1 MKEEPNRPVKEP
13 TPEES
18 TQEEVENEEQDEKS
32 SSRRWLRNLRP
43 TQQGKSVGRIPQR
56 ATQDRVRPLFLGIV
70 GVAVVV
76 VVLLGLF
83 STSLSVKRN
92 QPERERRTP
101 NLGRPQAADPTT
113 TETQGPQRSVTP
125 LLRAEVRSERGGTPG
140 IVTESDLAQ
149 SLSKS
154 GTGSD
159 GSPAMGPVL
168 SAGTGVPPVQSSKT
182 NKRPMSLGQI
192 EFSDT
197 LGGRTEPLSEVEAR
211 IARLEARGDKKSKEE
226 TERRKPLELPSLV
239 FVNSSRPV
247 TTNVAGPLQVR
258 STNSLEAGPLLSLR
272 AGTRLLARLQ
282 SAITTAVAAPVV
294 GMVEYNYEQDG
305 TIVVP
310 AGSKVFG
317 KIEQASHSGQVGVAF
332 DSIETPNHE
341 GWKIEA
347 VAQALDFG
355 PLKGQVEGKKNLA
368 RFVTR
373 AATGVGVVA
382 AQVVGLRGGLNGPIN
397 NSVLLRDRLATN
409 VAQAGEQQLQQL
421 AISSN
426 LVVTVP
432 ANTQLYVVLRK
443 GARGIVGNSD
453 QATSAESR
461 LVNVGQPLTH
471 VELEE
476 LRTLRQEFQRL
487 MQLAGGKTHGD
498 GAINRAP

>member
-1 MKEEPNRPVKEP
+1 MKEEPNRPIKEP

-18 TQEEVENEEQDEKS
+18 TQEEVENEEEDEKS
-32 SSRRWLRNLRP
+32 SSRRWLRNLKL
-43 TQQGKSVGRIPQR
+43 TQHGKSVGRLPQR
-56 ATQDRVRPLFLGIV
+56 ATQDRVKPLFLGIV

-83 STSLSVKRN
+83 STPISIKRD
-92 QPERERRTP
+92 QRERERRTP

-113 TETQGPQRSVTP
+113 AETQGPQRSVTP
-125 LLRAEVRSERGGTPG
+125 LLRAEVGSERGGEPG
-140 IVTESDLAQ
+140 IVTENDLAQ
-149 SLSKS
+149 SLRKS

-159 GSPAMGPVL
+159 RSPALGPVL
-168 SAGTGVPPVQSSKT
+168 AGTGVPPAQPSKA
-182 NKRPMSLGQI
+182 NKLPMSLGQI
-192 EFSDT
+192 ELSET
-197 LGGRTEPLSEVEAR
+197 PGRRSESLSEVEAR
-211 IARLEARGDKKSKEE
+211 IARLEARRDEKPKEE
-226 TERRKPLELPSLV
+226 TDRSKSLELASLV
-239 FVNSSRPV
+239 FVNSVRPAAGGSLPV
-247 TTNVAGPLQVR
+247 TTVNALDAG
-258 STNSLEAGPLLSLR
+258 LLLGLA
-272 AGTRLLARLQ
+272 AGTRLWARLQ

-294 GMVEYNYEQDG
+294 AMVEYNYEQDG

-332 DSIETPNHE
+332 ESIETPNQE
-341 GWKIEA
+341 SWKIEA

-355 PLKGQVEGKKNLA
+355 PLKGRVEGKQNLA

-409 VAQAGEQQLQQL
+409 VAQAGEQQLQQM
-421 AISSN
+421 AVNSN

-443 GARGIVGNSD
+443 AVRDSAGSSD

-498 GAINRAP
+498 RAINRTP